1 MPTQNWQPIDSVILS
16 SSFTI
21 TANDIGIT
29 ILVSSIQAGLPQ
41 PAPGGVQAGVMAMN
55 SFLSTM
61 SPVNTAGGS
70 CGGDRGV
77 GASEPQCFPDP
88 QITAFAAEPQR
99 LPDAASAYAAVNRAA
114 GAAVPSEPRRWSIW
128 STAYGGTSRMAGAT
142 SALDARVAGVV
153 TGLDYHLSRDTL
165 VGFALGGGGTSF
177 GLSGGLG
184 SGKSDMF
191 QAGGYGRHR
200 IGDGYL
206 SAAAAY
212 GRHWMSSDRIEVNGD
227 RLAAT
232 FSAHNIGAR
241 VESGYRVGTA
251 VVGIT
256 PYAALQ
262 AQWISTPGFDEAVVT
277 GTNLLAINASASST
291 SATRTELGTWLDRT
305 IAMVNGGLT
314 LRGRAAWAH
323 DAQRGGTIGAAFQL
337 APAVSLVL
345 RNIDPPADL
354 ALVSAAAELRWGDRW
369 SMTAQFDSEFS
380 NSSQTYVGTGSAR
393 YRW

>member
-1 MPTQNWQPIDSVILS
+1 MLIHPQFDPVAL
-16 SSFTI
+16 
-21 TANDIGIT
+21 AIGP
-29 ILVSSIQAGLPQ
+29 L
-41 PAPGGVQAGVMAMN
+41 
-55 SFLSTM
+55 
-61 SPVNTAGGS
+61 
-70 CGGDRGV
+70 
-77 GASEPQCFPDP
+77 
-88 QITAFAAEPQR
+88 
-99 LPDAASAYAAVNRAA
+99 AVH
-114 GAAVPSEPRRWSIW
+114 W
-128 STAYGGTSRMAGAT
+128 YGIS
-142 SALDARVAGVV
+142 
-153 TGLDYHLSRDTL
+153 Y
-165 VGFALGGGGTSF
+165 
-177 GLSGGLG
+177 
-184 SGKSDMF
+184 
-191 QAGGYGRHR
+191 
-200 IGDGYL
+200 
-206 SAAAAY
+206 
-212 GRHWMSSDRIEVNGD
+212 
-227 RLAAT
+227 LAA
-232 FSAHNIGAR
+232 FVLFIVLAR
-241 VESGYRVGTA
+241 RRLNHP
-251 VVGIT
+251 